1 MIPRFEFATAARVL
15 FGAGQITQAG
25 QETRA
30 LASHA
35 LVITGRHPDRA
46 APLLQALGEAGVLA
60 ETFPIAGEPDLR
72 TAQRGAERAR
82 ALGSPAVI
90 GFGGGSA
97 IDAAKAIAAL
107 ATNPDDVLEYL
118 EVIGRARPLAQ
129 PPLPILAVPTT
140 AGAGAET
147 TRNAVLRS
155 PEHRVK
161 VSLRSPWLLPR
172 LAIVDPS
179 LTLTLPPEVTAATGM
194 DALTQLIEPFLCN
207 RSQPLVDA
215 LCREGMRRTAR
226 SLRRVVDDGR
236 ELAAREDMALAS
248 LAGGMA
254 LANAG
259 LGAVHGFAAPVGGMF
274 EAPHGAVCAAL
285 LPGAMEV
292 NLGALL
298 ERMPESPIIPRF
310 DEVAQMLTGAPDA
323 RARDGLAW
331 IRETCRLVRIPGL
344 AHWGIQAGDLPAL
357 IEKAAVASSMKANP
371 IALTRSELHRIAE
384 KALTDPG
391 R

>member
-1 MIPRFEFATAARVL
+1 MPWRFEFATAARIL
-15 FGAGQITQAG
+15 FGSDQIAQAG
-25 QETRA
+25 PETRA
-30 LASHA
+30 VADRA

-46 APLLQALGEAGVLA
+46 APLLQALAKAGVVA
-60 ETFPIAGEPDLR
+60 ETFPIDGEPDL
-72 TAQRGAERAR
+72 TVAQQGAERAR

-118 EVIGRARPLAQ
+118 EVIGRARPLQ
-129 PPLPILAVPTT
+129 HPPLPILAVPTT

-155 PEHRVK
+155 PAHRVK

-179 LTLTLPPEVTAATGM
+179 LTLALPSDITAATGM

-207 RSQPLVDA
+207 RAHPLVDA
-215 LCREGMRRTAR
+215 LCREGIPRAAR
-226 SLRRVVDDGR
+226 SLRRAVQDGGD
-236 ELAAREDMALAS
+236 LAAREDMALAS

-259 LGAVHGFAAPVGGMF
+259 LGAVHGFAAPIGGMF
-274 EAPHGAVCAAL
+274 EAPHGAVCAVL

-292 NLGALL
+292 NLQALTA
-298 ERMPESPIIPRF
+298 RAPESSVIQRF
-310 DEVAQMLTGAPDA
+310 DEVARMLTGAPDA
-323 RARDGLAW
+323 RAADGLAW
-331 IRETCRLVRIPGL
+331 IRETCRILRIPGL
-344 AHWGIQAGDLPAL
+344 AHWGIQTGDLATL
-357 IEKAAVASSMKANP
+357 VEKAAAASSMKANP
-371 IALTRSELHRIAE
+371 IVLTPAELQRIAE
-384 KALTDPG
+384 QALAQ
-391 R
+391 